1 MRFLVLNYEYPPL
14 GGGAGNA
21 TYFLCREWARMGI
34 VTDIVTTWFPGLDQ
48 ETCESAL
55 VTVHRV
61 RSRRKKAAQSNAV
74 EMLSYVAQ
82 GYLKA
87 RVLCERHAYDR
98 VVSFFAIPCGMIALR
113 LNQKLAIPYAVLLRG
128 GDVPGFLPRE
138 LAFYHRLTMPLTRR
152 IWRNA
157 DRVVANSR
165 GLQELASVTGRRIG
179 VTVDM
184 VPNGVD
190 TGFFSPSP
198 VEKPAVFTF
207 LFVGRFASQKNLLHL
222 MDQFERL
229 LSRHPARLVLVGDG
243 PDGARLQERV
253 RSSPRLFSSVTL
265 FPWTTR
271 DEVRQHYR
279 NAHCL
284 VNPSLCEGL
293 PNTVLE
299 AMACGLPVVATNVG
313 GNNELV
319 QHGANGFLFEVGDDN
334 GLECQMCAVMSQP
347 ASVEMGLRSRAIAAE
362 RFSWES
368 AARQLLPVDAWP

>member
-184 VPNGVD
+184 VPND
-190 TGFFSPSP
+190 CC
-198 VEKPAVFTF
+198 PAI
-207 LFVGRFASQKNLLHL
+207 
-222 MDQFERL
+222 
-229 LSRHPARLVLVGDG
+229 
-243 PDGARLQERV
+243 
-253 RSSPRLFSSVTL
+253 
-265 FPWTTR
+265 
-271 DEVRQHYR
+271 
-279 NAHCL
+279 
-284 VNPSLCEGL
+284 
-293 PNTVLE
+293 
-299 AMACGLPVVATNVG
+299 LPVWCWWATVRMGRAFRNGYGPHRVCSRVSPCFPGPREMKSDSTTATRIALSTRPSAKGCRTRYLRPWRVG
-313 GNNELV
+313 
-319 QHGANGFLFEVGDDN
+319 
-334 GLECQMCAVMSQP
+334 C
-347 ASVEMGLRSRAIAAE
+347 R
-362 RFSWES
+362 
-368 AARQLLPVDAWP
+368 